1 MEQMTIRK
9 QILDSLVNS
18 LSLITTDNGYNNT
31 VSDVS
36 KKYNGDDFSSPAIWV
51 SLGEESRSQ
60 DKDEQFSYTCNLDA
74 YLTISLQVNTDLDS
88 AGTLADL
95 TESMI
100 EDIDNHLEHTHIPSD
115 YCCTL
120 NRIEGMQSWGIS
132 KIDPIL
138 DDESN
143 RTYLL
148 ITINIT
154 YLKQE

>member
-1 MEQMTIRK
+1 MTIRE
-9 QILDSLVNS
+9 QILNSLVSS
-18 LSLITTDNGYNNT
+18 LKLIKTENGYRNS
-31 VSDVS
+31 VVDVS
-36 KKYNGDDFSSPAIWV
+36 KKYQSMEDIETPAIWV
-51 SLGEESRSQ
+51 SFGEEVRSQ
-60 DKDEQFSYTCNLDA
+60 ARDEQFSYDCNLDA
-74 YLTISLQVNTDLDS
+74 FLLISLQVNTDLEG
-88 AGTLADL
+88 AGTLSDL
-95 TESMI
+95 VESMI
-100 EDIDNHLEHTHIPSD
+100 EDIDNHLEHAHIPSD